1 MNHLDKILLETRK
14 SVTQLKK
21 TVSIADLEDRINEFS
36 KRSFVENLKRKISQ
50 KEIAVIAEI
59 KRSSPS
65 KGVIRE
71 NFILEDI
78 AKDYAANGA
87 TCLSILTDE
96 PFFGGNI
103 EYLERARKIVKIP
116 ILRKDFIIDSFQ
128 VTETKASG
136 ADCILLIVAALD
148 DHELKD
154 FYDQS
159 KAIDLDVLIEVHNL
173 EELERALKISPELL
187 GINNRNL
194 SSFEVDIQNSIDLLE
209 KIPSDIT
216 IISESGIL
224 KQSDLKN
231 LSSAGIYGFLIG
243 EKFMRAESPGQ
254 DLFELIS
261 L

>member
-21 TVSIADLEDRINEFS
+21 TTSIVDLEDRINEFS

-103 EYLERARKIVKIP
+103 EYLERARKIVEIP

-209 KIPSDIT
+209 KIPSDVT

>member
-103 EYLERARKIVKIP
+103 EYLERARKIVEIP

-194 SSFEVDIQNSIDLLE
+194 SNFEVDIQNSIDLLE
-209 KIPSDIT
+209 KIPSDVT

>member
-103 EYLERARKIVKIP
+103 EYLERARKIVEIP

-209 KIPSDIT
+209 KIPSDVT

-224 KQSDLKN
+224 KQADLKN

>member
-1 MNHLDKILLETRK
+1 MNHLDKILLETKK

-21 TVSIADLEDRINEFS
+21 TTSIVDLEDRINEFS

-103 EYLERARKIVKIP
+103 EYLERARKIVEIP

-209 KIPSDIT
+209 KIPSDVT

>member
-21 TVSIADLEDRINEFS
+21 TLSIADLEDRINEFS

-103 EYLERARKIVKIP
+103 EYLERARKIVEIP

-209 KIPSDIT
+209 KIPSDVT

>member
-103 EYLERARKIVKIP
+103 EYLERARKIVEIP

-209 KIPSDIT
+209 KIPSDVT

-243 EKFMRAESPGQ
+243 EKFMRADSPGQ

>member
-21 TVSIADLEDRINEFS
+21 TISIAGLEDRINEFS
-36 KRSFVENLKRKISQ
+36 KRCFIETLKRKTSL

-78 AKDYAANGA
+78 ARDYADNGA

-103 EYLERARKIVKIP
+103 EYVERARKIVKIP

-128 VTETKASG
+128 VTETKARG

-194 SSFEVDIQNSIDLLE
+194 SSFEVDIQNSIDLMK

-216 IISESGIL
+216 VISESGIS
-224 KQSDLKN
+224 KQPDLKN
-231 LSSAGIYGFLIG
+231 LSAAGIYGFLIG

-254 DLFELIS
+254 DLLELIS

>member
-103 EYLERARKIVKIP
+103 EYLERARKIVEIP

-209 KIPSDIT
+209 KIPSDVT

>member
-103 EYLERARKIVKIP
+103 EYLERARKIVEIP

-194 SSFEVDIQNSIDLLE
+194 SNFEVDIQNSIDLLE
-209 KIPSDIT
+209 KIPSDVT

-254 DLFELIS
+254 DLLELIS

>member
-209 KIPSDIT
+209 KIPSDVT

>member
-21 TVSIADLEDRINEFS
+21 TISIAGLEDRINEFS
-36 KRSFVENLKRKISQ
+36 KRCFIETLKRKTSL

-78 AKDYAANGA
+78 ARDYADNGA

-103 EYLERARKIVKIP
+103 EYVERARNTVKIP

-128 VTETKASG
+128 VTETKARG

-194 SSFEVDIQNSIDLLE
+194 SSFEVDIQNSIDLMK

-216 IISESGIL
+216 VISESGIL
-224 KQSDLKN
+224 KQPDLKN
-231 LSSAGIYGFLIG
+231 LSAAGIYGFLIG

-254 DLFELIS
+254 DLLELIS

>member
-14 SVTQLKK
+14 SVAQLKK
-21 TVSIADLEDRINEFS
+21 TISIAGLEDRINEFS
-36 KRSFVENLKRKISQ
+36 KRCFIETLKRKTSL

-78 AKDYAANGA
+78 ARDYADNGA

-103 EYLERARKIVKIP
+103 EYVERARKIVKIP

-128 VTETKASG
+128 VTETKARG

-194 SSFEVDIQNSIDLLE
+194 SSFEVDIQNSIDLMK

-216 IISESGIL
+216 VISESGIS
-224 KQSDLKN
+224 KQPDLKN
-231 LSSAGIYGFLIG
+231 LSAAGIYGFLIG

-254 DLFELIS
+254 DLLELIS

>member
-1 MNHLDKILLETRK
+1 MNHLDKILLETKK

-21 TVSIADLEDRINEFS
+21 TTSIVDLEDRINEFS

-103 EYLERARKIVKIP
+103 EYLERARKIVEIP

-209 KIPSDIT
+209 KIPSDVT

-254 DLFELIS
+254 DLLELIS

>member
-103 EYLERARKIVKIP
+103 EYLERARKIVEIP

>member
-103 EYLERARKIVKIP
+103 EYLERARKIVEIP

-209 KIPSDIT
+209 KIPSDVT

-254 DLFELIS
+254 DLLELIS

>member
-14 SVTQLKK
+14 SVAQLKK
-21 TVSIADLEDRINEFS
+21 TISIAGLEDRINEFS
-36 KRSFVENLKRKISQ
+36 KRCFIETLKRKTSL

-78 AKDYAANGA
+78 ARDYADNGA

-103 EYLERARKIVKIP
+103 EYVERARNIVKIP

-128 VTETKASG
+128 VTETKARG

-194 SSFEVDIQNSIDLLE
+194 SSFEVDIQNSIDLMK

-216 IISESGIL
+216 VISESGIS
-224 KQSDLKN
+224 KQPDLKN
-231 LSSAGIYGFLIG
+231 LSAAGIYGFLIG

-254 DLFELIS
+254 DLLELIS